1 MRRLDM
7 AYNIYKGDKL
17 HAVCRDQMSAV
28 SAAVE
33 YYRATT
39 LPITVEEVHLDGST
53 STYDWEKSY
62 RELCN
67 Q

>member
-1 MRRLDM
+1 MM
-7 AYNIYKGDKL
+7 AYNIYKAGKL
-17 HAVCRDQMSAV
+17 HAVCRDEMTAV
-28 SAAVE
+28 MAAVE

-39 LPITVEEVHLDGST
+39 VDITAEEVRPDGST
-53 STYDWEKSY
+53 TPYDWQKSY

>member
-1 MRRLDM
+1 M

-17 HAVCRDQMSAV
+17 HAVCNHSMDATSQ
-28 SAAVE
+28 AVE
-33 YYRATT
+33 YYRNQTK
-39 LPITVEEVHLDGST
+39 TVTVTEVALDGTET
-53 STYDWEKSY
+53 SFDWERAY